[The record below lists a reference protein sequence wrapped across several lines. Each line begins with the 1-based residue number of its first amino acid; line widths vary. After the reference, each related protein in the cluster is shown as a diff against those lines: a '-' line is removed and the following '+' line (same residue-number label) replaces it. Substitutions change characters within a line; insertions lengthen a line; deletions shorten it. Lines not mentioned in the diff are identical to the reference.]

1 MLPFSVNLSLVK
13 ELFIYL
19 FKKKLLNVKLS
30 SSVNMSLEGFVF
42 KKVVNGKLSSSV
54 NMALVEGSLL

>member
-1 MLPFSVNLSLVK
+1 MLSFSVNLSLV
-13 ELFIYL
+13 EEFFL
-19 FKKKLLNVKLS
+19 KKLLNVKLS
-30 SSVNMSLEGFVF
+30 SSVNLSLEGIVF